1 MRLLIALAFLLFTP
15 GKLTEGVKSDVKTDV
30 TVLQVNSKWNEE
42 HNIDLKGLTN
52 CTVKFAWLEDQNG
65 NFKKQVQTVPVVII
79 YKGQK
84 PVRQWA
90 ADLSFK
96 LDVDLLEIQN
106 VIDRL

>member
-30 TVLQVNSKWNEE
+30 TVLQVNSKWNKQ
-42 HNIDLKGLTN
+42 HNIDLNGLIN

-65 NFKKQVQTVPVVII
+65 GFKEQVQTVPIVIV
-79 YKGQK
+79 YKGSK

-96 LDVDLLEIQN
+96 LDVDLLEIQK
-106 VIDRL
+106 VVDRL

>member
-30 TVLQVNSKWNEE
+30 TVLQVNSKWNKK
-42 HNIDLKGLTN
+42 HNLNLNGLTN
-52 CTVKFAWLEDQNG
+52 CTVKFGWLEDQNG
-65 NFKKQVQTVPVVII
+65 GFKKQVKTVPIVII

-96 LDVDLLEIQN
+96 LNVDLLEIQN
-106 VIDRL
+106 VVDRL

>member
-15 GKLTEGVKSDVKTDV
+15 GKLTEGVKTSVKTDV
-30 TVLQVNSKWNEE
+30 TVLQVNSKWNKK
-42 HNIDLKGLTN
+42 HNINLNGLTN

-65 NFKKQVQTVPVVII
+65 NFKKQIQTVPIVII

-84 PVRQWA
+84 PVRQWT